1 MRKQVN
7 VEIAASKKNKIMDND
22 LVGYENFLTIA
33 HKWIRAVKVMVQVVN
48 YFLYAITPVIK

>member
-7 VEIAASKKNKIMDND
+7 VEIAASKKKLTDND

-33 HKWIRAVKVMVQVVN
+33 HTWIQAVKVMAQVVN
-48 YFLYAITPVIK
+48 YFLYAITAVIK